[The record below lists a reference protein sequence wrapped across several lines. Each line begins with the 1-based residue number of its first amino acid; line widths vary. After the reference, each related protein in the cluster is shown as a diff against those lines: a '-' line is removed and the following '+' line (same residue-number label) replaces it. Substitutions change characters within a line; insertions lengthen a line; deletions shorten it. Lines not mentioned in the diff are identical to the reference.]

1 MDASHDV
8 PPIAFPF
15 ADPPAHGEAVE
26 VADGVLWTRLPL
38 PMALDHVNLYAL
50 DDGAE
55 GWTLVDTG
63 LDWARGRA
71 ALEAFRATLGAR
83 PIHRVIL
90 THHHPDHVGLAGWL
104 VAEGAT
110 LWASRIAWLTARMLV
125 LDRNETP
132 TPEQVAFRRRAGVTG
147 AALEAWRA
155 ERPFNFADCVAP
167 LPLGFRALS
176 DGDRLRAGGRDW
188 RVVLGEGHAPAQV
201 TLWDAGGGLAL
212 VADQVL
218 PGISPNIGVYAT
230 EPEADPL
237 AGWIATCRRLAEG
250 LEGRDPLLLPGH
262 QAPFTGGARRLAQL
276 IENHETALDR
286 VLAAL
291 AEGPASAQELFPAL
305 YRRAI
310 GAREHGLALVEAVA
324 HVNHLAGLG
333 RIRATEREDG
343 ALAWSLQ
350 PPG

>member
-1 MDASHDV
+1 MDAIAHA
-8 PPIAFPF
+8 PIAFPF
-15 ADPPAHGEAVE
+15 PEPPAHGAAVE
-26 VADGVLWTRLPL
+26 IAEGILWTRLPL

-71 ALEAFRATLGAR
+71 ALEAFREGPLGGR

-90 THHHPDHVGLAGWL
+90 THHHPDHVGLAGRL

-110 LWASRIAWLTARMLV
+110 LMASRVAWLTARMLV
-125 LDRNETP
+125 LDRHETP
-132 TPEQVAFRRRAGVTG
+132 TAEQIAFRRRAGVTG
-147 AALEAWRA
+147 AALETWRA

-167 LPLGFRALS
+167 IPLGFRALS
-176 DGDRLRAGGRDW
+176 DGDRVHAGGRDW
-188 RVVLGEGHAPAQV
+188 HVVLGEGHAPAQV
-201 TLWDAGGGLAL
+201 TLWDSEGRLAL

-218 PGISPNIGVYAT
+218 PGISPNIGVYPT

-237 AGWIATCRRLAEG
+237 AGWLATCRRLAEG

-262 QAPFTGGARRLAQL
+262 QAPFTGAARRLTQL
-276 IENHETALDR
+276 IDNHGTALER
-286 VLAAL
+286 VMAAL
-291 AEGPASAQELFPAL
+291 AEAPATAQDLFPVL
-305 YRRAI
+305 YRREI

-324 HVNHLAGLG
+324 HVNHLAASG
-333 RIRATEREDG
+333 RIRPTERPDG
-343 ALAWSLQ
+343 ALTWS
-350 PPG
+350 PVP